1 MKDDYWL
8 HYSLSYSRSGLF
20 SISIFGDRKTDLF
33 VKSELRNVIYGKTQ
47 SNSVLIENPNKTEA
61 HSHAKIF

>member
-33 VKSELRNVIYGKTQ
+33 VKSELRNVIYGKTE
-47 SNSVLIENPNKTEA
+47 SNSILIENPNKTVA